1 MAVTSAALVERAIAA
16 LRQGDQVKAQLLL
29 EQAVQ
34 RDPRDPVARHNLAEL
49 HYRQGRLEPAQAMFV
64 QLVNDVPDFLPAYP
78 SLLDLLEQRLA
89 AGDAP
94 PEDLRPTLLNNSANV
109 LLGLGRLP
117 EAEQPAAW
125 KPQTLH
131 TQPQPMSHR
140 NLRQC
145 PHALSVPRRAHVP
158 PAEAHLRPLPP
169 RSSVAHT
176 MCRGWPVH
184 VSPTPPSASPPLMP
198 RSFALACTL
207 CCCVSHAYLCCGAPP
222 CRLL

>member
-1 MAVTSAALVERAIAA
+1 MCVCGCGYVGCMCVCGPAAGAARLRIEYVVRMRARARGDLVCCSCNSVAENIVRDHASPVTHSRHASAYAVRRTRVRCDAVA
-16 LRQGDQVKAQLLL
+16 LL
-29 EQAVQ
+29 EAGTPSS
-34 RDPRDPVARHNLAEL
+34 RLSGCGRGARA
-49 HYRQGRLEPAQAMFV
+49 RRA
-64 QLVNDVPDFLPAYP
+64 
-78 SLLDLLEQRLA
+78 
-89 AGDAP
+89 
-94 PEDLRPTLLNNSANV
+94 RP
-109 LLGLGRLP
+109 GGWLP

-131 TQPQPMSHR
+131 TQPQPMLHR

-198 RSFALACTL
+198 RSFALACTF
-207 CCCVSHAYLCCGAPP
+207 CCCVSHADLCCGAPR

>member
-1 MAVTSAALVERAIAA
+1 MHLPLLTRVGCTRYDVHGCAATRPARSGHTILAP
-16 LRQGDQVKAQLLL
+16 LR
-29 EQAVQ
+29 
-34 RDPRDPVARHNLAEL
+34 
-49 HYRQGRLEPAQAMFV
+49 
-64 QLVNDVPDFLPAYP
+64 
-78 SLLDLLEQRLA
+78 
-89 AGDAP
+89 
-94 PEDLRPTLLNNSANV
+94 LRPRARARRARP
-109 LLGLGRLP
+109 GGWLP

>member
-1 MAVTSAALVERAIAA
+1 MCVCGCGYVGCMCVCGPAAGAARLKIEYAIWCAHACSRARGDLVCCSCNYVAENIVRVGLRGTTYTGA
-16 LRQGDQVKAQLLL
+16 LR
-29 EQAVQ
+29 
-34 RDPRDPVARHNLAEL
+34 RPARSGHTILAPL
-49 HYRQGRLEPAQAMFV
+49 RLRRGR
-64 QLVNDVPDFLPAYP
+64 
-78 SLLDLLEQRLA
+78 
-89 AGDAP
+89 GW
-94 PEDLRPTLLNNSANV
+94 
-109 LLGLGRLP
+109 LP